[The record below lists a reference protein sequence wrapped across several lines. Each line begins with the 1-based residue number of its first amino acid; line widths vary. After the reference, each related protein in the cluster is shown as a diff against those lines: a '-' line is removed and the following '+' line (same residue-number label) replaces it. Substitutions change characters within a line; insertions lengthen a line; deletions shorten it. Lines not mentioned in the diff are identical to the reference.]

1 MKNDSLM
8 QYPEFRKLLRKAIG
22 ARSQAQFANESGIS
36 PEHLNRILNMEA
48 IHRPTKSTLLK
59 MSSVAKNGITYQMF
73 EDALDMDDNRNPR
86 NRNRMKLLNDVGKD
100 IKKKIK
106 NDIRNDMEEAMIGLK
121 QVIDNFKYPVIVPSF
136 AVHMEEI
143 MKRVIENMPDKRIPT
158 LSYDIK
164 DGYPYLGYRH
174 LCGSNFVEVS
184 LCMADRF
191 NTASSQMI
199 LYYTEIPSRDGTKKY
214 AIQDASCCVGDVF
227 ELFGLPGECLFPI
240 PDEDVEKQ
248 GVPMEAPFYYVIEP
262 IARFLEKYQGKG
274 DTNEEKLITQIFGE
288 ENTYPII
295 KEGIGF
301 WMPEDAIP
309 EGYVSFIFK
318 HKETVLSPYEDEK
331 ENYEKAL
338 ELLTEAQEI
347 NNPRKFIEFLD
358 QNFYRDDNAES
369 DSGWQASIAVVM
381 ERETGFPFR
390 YYAKTEDEEGKY
402 DFLSNSGCVIIT
414 KEELEK
420 MGEADSPFLPAMR
433 ETVLLTV
440 LKYAR
445 ELRLDKF
452 GDIMY
457 AGLETT
463 YTKPM
468 TYMVK
473 YDEDSDDKNISSL
486 PSLDTLE
493 YSIELESGEKP
504 NEDGL
509 FGVKF
514 HDGRLMYMVYI
525 SKMGHWIKKQREWS
539 DMIEAYC
546 PTNFKNIAL
555 QIED

>member
-1 MKNDSLM
+1 MKNNRLM

-22 ARSQAQFANESGIS
+22 TRSQAQFANESRIS
-36 PEHLNRILNMEA
+36 PEHLNRILNMET

-59 MSSVAKNGITYQMF
+59 MASVAKNGITYQMF
-73 EDALDMDDNRNPR
+73 EDALDGDDNMNPR
-86 NRNRMKLLNDVGKD
+86 NKNRMKLLKEMGQEIN
-100 IKKKIK
+100 KKIE
-106 NDIRNDMEEAMIGLK
+106 NDIRNSMEEAMIELK
-121 QVIDNFKYPVIVPSF
+121 QVIDNFKYPIIVPSF

-143 MKRVIENMPDKRIPT
+143 MKKVLENMADKKIPA

-164 DGYPYLGYRH
+164 DGYPYLGCRH
-174 LCGSNFVEVS
+174 LCGSDFVEVS
-184 LCMADRF
+184 LSMADRF

-248 GVPMEAPFYYVIEP
+248 EIPMEAPFYYVVEP
-262 IARFLEKYQGKG
+262 ITRFLEKYQGKG
-274 DTNEEKLITQIFGE
+274 DTNEERLITQIFGE
-288 ENTYPII
+288 VNTYPII
-295 KEGIGF
+295 REGIGF

-318 HKETVLSPYEDEK
+318 HKEAVLSPYEDEK

-338 ELLTEAQEI
+338 ELLIEAQKT
-347 NNPRKFIEFLD
+347 NDPKKFIEFLD
-358 QNFYRDDNAES
+358 QDFYRDDNAES

-381 ERETGFPFR
+381 EKETGFPFR
-390 YYAKTEDEEGKY
+390 YYAKTEDEKGKY
-402 DFLSNSGCVIIT
+402 KFLSNSGCIMVP

-420 MGEADSPFLPAMR
+420 MGEIDSPFLPAIR
-433 ETVLLTV
+433 EAVLLAI
-440 LKYAR
+440 LKYVR

-457 AGLETT
+457 AGLKTS

-468 TYMVK
+468 TYEVK
-473 YDEDSDDKNISSL
+473 YDEDSVDKNMSTL
-486 PSLDTLE
+486 PALNALD
-493 YSIELESGEKP
+493 YSVELESGKRP
-504 NEDGL
+504 NEDGI

-525 SKMGHWIKKQREWS
+525 SKKGHWIKKHREWS
-539 DMIEAYC
+539 DMIESYC

-555 QIED
+555 SIED